1 MLKRWFALALAGAGC
16 IAASAAPAADL
27 GLQEAV
33 RRSVERNAVLRAE
46 NSAVTGARHQ
56 AELDG
61 LAPALTVGT
70 ELENLAGT
78 GDLSGTQGVETT
90 LRLGRVIE
98 LGGKQSAR
106 QSLGAAQVGRQ
117 LNVAEQRRLDLAA
130 DVAHRFIA
138 VVSTQAVLDLA
149 EQGLALARSSRSAIA
164 DRVARGRS
172 PTADLD
178 LADLAVIRA
187 ELDQEDATHELASA
201 RVALSVLWGETQPGF
216 ERAAGQLE
224 DLPRVATFEA
234 LADRLPSTPDQQ
246 AFALERGQIEAQQR
260 VASAAARPDLHTT
273 IGVRHLE
280 SIDDQA
286 LVFSLS
292 MPLGASK
299 RSSLARDKL
308 KAEAERLDARQ
319 ALTSLDAYQLLFAR
333 YQELEH
339 ARHEVETLRGRMI
352 PLAERAVASAEQGYE
367 EARFSFLQVTQARA
381 LTLDLERDAIN
392 AAARYHHLL
401 ADIERATAVSGETT
415 P

>member
-1 MLKRWFALALAGAGC
+1 M
-16 IAASAAPAADL
+16 
-27 GLQEAV
+27 
-33 RRSVERNAVLRAE
+33 
-46 NSAVTGARHQ
+46 
-56 AELDG
+56 
-61 LAPALTVGT
+61 
-70 ELENLAGT
+70 
-78 GDLSGTQGVETT
+78 
-90 LRLGRVIE
+90 
-98 LGGKQSAR
+98 
-106 QSLGAAQVGRQ
+106 
-117 LNVAEQRRLDLAA
+117 
-130 DVAHRFIA
+130 AHRFIA
-138 VVSTQAVLDLA
+138 VVSAQAVLDLA
-149 EQGLALARSSRSAIA
+149 EQGLALARSGRRAIA

-216 ERAAGQLE
+216 ERAAGRLE

-292 MPLGASK
+292 IMPLGASK
-299 RSSLARDKL
+299 RSSLVMDKH

-319 ALTSLDAYQLLFAR
+319 AITSLDAYQLFFAR

-352 PLAERAVASAEQGYE
+352 PLAERTLASAEQGYE
-367 EARFSFLQVTQARA
+367 EARFSFLQVTQAQA
-381 LTLDLERDAIN
+381 LTLDLERDAID